1 MIAART
7 KSHFNGALA
16 LGDYVT
22 ISVAIVGSGPA
33 GFYTAAALLE
43 SGTDCTID
51 VIERLPTPFGL
62 IRGGVAPDHQ
72 STKRVQKAYE
82 RTALHER
89 VRYFGN
95 VEIGRG
101 VSLAELRDIY
111 DAVVLSVGAPFDRKL
126 GIPGED
132 KRGVFGSAA
141 FVGWYNA
148 HPDFRDLE
156 PDLNTSGVAVIG
168 NGNVAID
175 IARVLVKTRAEMTT
189 SDLPDYVANAVDAS
203 PIRDVYMFGRR
214 GPNEAKFTNVELR
227 EMGEL
232 ENCHPVV
239 DPSQLP
245 DSVTGEM
252 SDRDRRLREKN
263 LATLREFLALQ
274 PGVKA
279 KRVHFAFFA
288 KPVEIL
294 GGERVE
300 GLRLERTKVVD
311 GRAVDTGEI
320 FEIKCGIVLPA
331 IGYTAEPIEGA
342 PFDRKAGV
350 VVNADG
356 RVEAGLYAAGW
367 VKRGPTGVI
376 GTNKPDGD
384 VAAAHI
390 LEDLGQG
397 GKPGRAAFEVLLS
410 RKGIRPVSYQDWKK
424 IEAAEIAAAPQGAP
438 RRKFARIADML
449 AVLGRT

>member
-1 MIAART
+1 M
-7 KSHFNGALA
+7 
-16 LGDYVT
+16 T

-43 SGTDCTID
+43 SGADCTID
-51 VIERLPTPFGL
+51 IIERLPTPFGL

-82 RTALHER
+82 RTALHDR

-101 VSLAELRDIY
+101 VSLAELRAIY

-132 KRGVFGSAA
+132 KHGVFGSAA

-148 HPDFRDLE
+148 HPDFRDLN

-175 IARVLVKTRAEMTT
+175 IARVFVKTRTEMTT
-189 SDLPDYVANAVDAS
+189 SDLPDFVANAVDAA

-239 DPSQLP
+239 DPAQLP
-245 DSVTGEM
+245 EAITGEM

-263 LATLREFLALQ
+263 LATLRDFLKLQ
-274 PGVKA
+274 PEAKQ

-294 GGERVE
+294 GGSRVE

-311 GRAVDTGEI
+311 GRAVDSGEL
-320 FEIKCGIVLPA
+320 FDIKCGIVIPA

-342 PFDRKAGV
+342 PFDRKQGV
-350 VVNADG
+350 IVNTDG
-356 RVEAGLYAAGW
+356 RVEPGLYVAGW

-384 VAAAHI
+384 AAAECI
-390 LEDLGQG
+390 LKDLGAG
-397 GKPGRAAFEVLLS
+397 GKPGRATFEALLS
-410 RKGIRPVSYQDWKK
+410 SRGIQAVSYQDWKT

-449 AVLGRT
+449 AVLGRAG